1 MSERLRCFLLTSVLF
16 PLMFFFLCL
25 ALFLVGG
32 KTLMIWFPLTFGVL
46 ILVNSFITF
55 KLVLK
60 EFTKHA
66 TENT

>member
-32 KTLMIWFPLTFGVL
+32 KTLRIWFPLAFGAL
-46 ILVNSFITF
+46 ILVNSFVTF

-60 EFTKHA
+60 EFTGHA
-66 TENT
+66 IENP